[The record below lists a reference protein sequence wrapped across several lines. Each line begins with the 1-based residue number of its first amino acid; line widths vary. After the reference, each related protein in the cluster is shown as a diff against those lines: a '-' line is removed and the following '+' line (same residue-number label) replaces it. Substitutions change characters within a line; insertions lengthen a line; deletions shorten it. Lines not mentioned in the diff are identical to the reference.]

1 MKTYDLPRQNGFDA
15 LRWGAALTIVV
26 SHFSGL
32 TQWQGMP
39 MMPTRQA
46 VQLFFILSGMLTYRS
61 YLANPKPRA
70 FYQRRAR
77 RILPAY
83 WGTIVF
89 CFLVGMLFT
98 EMPLRSFLCHEQTG
112 WYLFWNALMLNWL
125 QPSLPATFS
134 DHVLPVMDGSLWT
147 MKYEVAFYV
156 LLPLMVLLIK
166 KNSPKRRMVTLLIA
180 YALLVGLQFSMIV
193 LAYHTHSSGIALL
206 CKVGASQIVCFLSGI
221 IVWELYPW
229 LQHKVAWLLPATLIV
244 AVLGFVWSPFNIV
257 WPLAFAVLIVYAG
270 TRISS
275 LEHSRRLPNISYE
288 LFLIHFP
295 IVQIVVEMQLPE
307 RLGHA
312 AAFSITLAISLLL
325 AYLLHRLVKPISNNK

>member
-1 MKTYDLPRQNGFDA
+1 MKSYDLPRQNGFDA
-15 LRWGAALTIVV
+15 LRWIAALAIVV

-61 YLANPKPRA
+61 YLANTKPIA

-89 CFLVGMLFT
+89 CLLVGMLFT
-98 EMPLRSFLCHEQTG
+98 EMPLRSFVSDAQTG
-112 WYLFWNALMLNWL
+112 YYLFWNALMLNWL
-125 QPSLPATFS
+125 QPALPATFS

-147 MKYEVAFYV
+147 MKYEVAFYI

-166 KNSPKRRMVTLLIA
+166 KFSPKRRLVTLLIA

-193 LAYHTHSSGIALL
+193 LAYHTHSSSIALL

-229 LQHKVAWLLPATLIV
+229 LQKKVAWLLPATLIV
-244 AVLGFVWSPFNIV
+244 SVMSFVWSPFNIV

-270 TRISS
+270 TRIP
-275 LEHSRRLPNISYE
+275 LLKHSRRLPNISYE

-312 AAFSITLAISLLL
+312 TAFSIALGLSLLF
-325 AYLLHRLVKPISNNK
+325 AYLLHRLVKPISENK